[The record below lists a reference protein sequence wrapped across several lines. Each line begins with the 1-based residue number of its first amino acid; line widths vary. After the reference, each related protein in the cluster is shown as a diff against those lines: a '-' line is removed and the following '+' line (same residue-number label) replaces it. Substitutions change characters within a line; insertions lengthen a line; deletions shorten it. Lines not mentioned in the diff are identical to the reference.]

1 MNINLSSA
9 YHVAGTVVLTVLIFG
24 LIIFI
29 HELGHFLTAKWT
41 KIRVN
46 EFALGMGPAL
56 FHFTRGETKYALRLF
71 PIGGYVSMEG
81 ENEDS
86 EDEHAFGHRPVWC
99 RILVVVA
106 GAVMNLVLGF
116 VLVMIITAQQP
127 AIASTTIAAFD
138 SEATSNTM
146 LQQGDEILKIN
157 GTNIKIDY
165 DIIFSLVRDT
175 DGKADF
181 VVRRDGETVTLPQV
195 PFPVQKNAETGQTI
209 RLDFKVYPVEKTILS
224 TARQAF
230 FYSAT
235 IARVVW
241 ISLLDLVTGKFG
253 VQQLSGPV
261 GVSQAIGQ
269 ASSAGWESV
278 LSLAAFI
285 TINVGIFNLLPLPA
299 LDGGRL
305 LFLLLE
311 VVRRK
316 PVNPKYEGFVH
327 TAGFALLILLM
338 IVVTFND
345 IMRLIRG

>member
-1 MNINLSSA
+1 MGLNLSSVLN
-9 YHVAGTVVLTVLIFG
+9 VAGTVLLTVLIFG

-29 HELGHFLTAKWT
+29 HELGHFLTAKAT
-41 KIRVN
+41 KIKVN

-86 EDEHAFGHRPVWC
+86 EDDRSFGNRPVWC

-116 VLVMIITAQQP
+116 LIVLIITANQS
-127 AIASTTIAAFD
+127 AVASTTIAVFD
-138 SEATSNTM
+138 SQATSNSA
-146 LQQGDEILKIN
+146 LKENDEILKIN
-157 GTNIKIDY
+157 GSPVRIDY

-181 VVRRDGETVTLPQV
+181 VVRRDGEVVMLADV
-195 PFPVQKNAETGQTI
+195 PFPVQKTAEGQTI
-209 RLDFKVYPVEKTILS
+209 RLDFKVFPVEKNIFTV
-224 TARQAF
+224 TRQAF
-230 FYSAT
+230 YYSIT

-241 ISLLDLVTGKFG
+241 ISLLDLITGKFG

-269 ASSAGWESV
+269 ASSIGWQSV
-278 LSLAAFI
+278 FSLAAFI

-305 LFLLLE
+305 MFLIIE
-311 VVRRK
+311 IIRRK

-345 IMRLIRG
+345 IARLIRG

>member
-1 MNINLSSA
+1 MTINWASILNTT
-9 YHVAGTVVLTVLIFG
+9 GTVLLTVLIFG

-41 KIRVN
+41 GIRVN

-86 EDEHAFGHRPVWC
+86 DDDRAFGHRPVGC
-99 RILVVVA
+99 RILVVTA
-106 GAVMNLVLGF
+106 GALMNLILGF
-116 VLVMIITAQQP
+116 VIVLIITLNQP
-127 AIASTTIAAFD
+127 AIASTRIAAFD
-138 SEATSNTM
+138 EASTSSTV
-146 LQQGDEILKIN
+146 LRVDDELLKIN
-157 GTNIKIDY
+157 GTRVHIDY
-165 DIIFSLVRDT
+165 DIIMSLVRDT

-181 VVRRDGETVTLPQV
+181 TVRRAGEVLELSQV
-195 PFPVQKNAETGQTI
+195 PFPVEKNEQTGQTI
-209 RLDFKVYPVEKTILS
+209 RLDFKVYPVEKNFFTV
-224 TARQAF
+224 TRQAF
-230 FYSAT
+230 FNSVA
-235 IARVVW
+235 IGRVVW
-241 ISLLDLVTGKFG
+241 VSLLDLVTGKFG

-269 ASSAGWESV
+269 ASSLGWESV

-305 LFLLLE
+305 LFMLIE

-338 IVVTFND
+338 VFVTFND

>member
-1 MNINLSSA
+1 MATNLSSVLD
-9 YHVAGTVVLTVLIFG
+9 VAGTVLLTVVIFG

-41 KIRVN
+41 KIKVN

-56 FHFTRGETKYALRLF
+56 FSFTRGETKYALRLF
-71 PIGGYVSMEG
+71 PIGGFVNMEG
-81 ENEDS
+81 ENENSD
-86 EDEHAFGHRPVWC
+86 DESAFGRRPVWC
-99 RILVVVA
+99 RIIVVVA
-106 GAVMNLVLGF
+106 GAIMNLILGF
-116 VLVMIITAQQP
+116 IIVLIITANQP

-138 SEATSNTM
+138 SEATSNSL
-146 LQQGDEILKIN
+146 LQENDEILKIN
-157 GTNIKIDY
+157 GSPIRIDY

-181 VVRRDGETVTLPQV
+181 VVRRDGEIVNLSQV
-195 PFPVQKNAETGQTI
+195 PFPVQKGADGGQTI
-209 RLDFKVYPVEKTILS
+209 RLDFKVYPVEKNILAV
-224 TARQAF
+224 TRQAF
-230 FYSAT
+230 FYSVT
-235 IARVVW
+235 IGRVVW

-269 ASSAGWESV
+269 ASSIGWESV
-278 LSLAAFI
+278 FSLAAFI

-305 LFLLLE
+305 LFLLIE

-316 PVNPKYEGFVH
+316 PINPKYEGFVH
-327 TAGFALLILLM
+327 TAGFVLLILLM

-345 IMRLIRG
+345 IMRLIQG

>member
-1 MNINLSSA
+1 MGLNLSSVLN
-9 YHVAGTVVLTVLIFG
+9 VAGTVLLTVLIFG

-29 HELGHFLTAKWT
+29 HELGHFLTAKAT
-41 KIRVN
+41 KIKVN

-86 EDEHAFGHRPVWC
+86 DDDRSFGHRPVWC

-106 GAVMNLVLGF
+106 GALMNLVLGF
-116 VLVMIITAQQP
+116 IIVLIITANQS
-127 AIASTTIAAFD
+127 AVASTTIAVFD
-138 SEATSNTM
+138 SQATSNTA
-146 LQQGDEILKIN
+146 LKENDEIIKIN
-157 GTNIKIDY
+157 GSRVRIDY

-181 VVRRDGETVTLPQV
+181 VVRRDGEVVTLADV
-195 PFPVQKNAETGQTI
+195 PFPVQKTAEGQTI
-209 RLDFKVYPVEKTILS
+209 RLDFKVFPVEKNIFSVT
-224 TARQAF
+224 RQAF
-230 FYSAT
+230 FYSVT

-241 ISLLDLVTGKFG
+241 ISLLDLITGKFG

-269 ASSAGWESV
+269 ASSIGWQSV
-278 LSLAAFI
+278 FSLAAFI

-305 LFLLLE
+305 LFLIIE
-311 VVRRK
+311 IIRRK

-345 IMRLIRG
+345 IARLIRG

>member
-1 MNINLSSA
+1 MGLNLSS
-9 YHVAGTVVLTVLIFG
+9 VLNVGGTVLLTVLIFG

-29 HELGHFLTAKWT
+29 HELGHFLTAKAT
-41 KIRVN
+41 KIKVN

-71 PIGGYVSMEG
+71 PIGGYVNMEG

-86 EDEHAFGHRPVWC
+86 EDDRSFGHRPVWC
-99 RILVVVA
+99 RVLVVVA

-116 VLVMIITAQQP
+116 IIVLIITANQS
-127 AIASTTIAAFD
+127 AVASTKIAVFD
-138 SEATSNTM
+138 NQATSNTV
-146 LQQGDEILKIN
+146 LKENDEILRIN
-157 GTNIKIDY
+157 GSRVRIDY

-181 VVRRDGETVTLPQV
+181 VVRRDGEVVTLNDV
-195 PFPVQKNAETGQTI
+195 PFPVQKTTQGQTI
-209 RLDFKVYPVEKTILS
+209 RLDFKVFPVEKNIVTV
-224 TARQAF
+224 TRQAF
-230 FYSAT
+230 FYSLT
-235 IARVVW
+235 IGRVIW

-269 ASSAGWESV
+269 ASSIGWQSV
-278 LSLAAFI
+278 FSLAAFI

-305 LFLLLE
+305 LFLIIE
-311 VVRRK
+311 IIRRK

-345 IMRLIRG
+345 ILRLIRG

>member
-1 MNINLSSA
+1 MGLNLSSVLN
-9 YHVAGTVVLTVLIFG
+9 VAGTVLLTVLIFG

-29 HELGHFLTAKWT
+29 HELGHFLTAKAT
-41 KIRVN
+41 KIKVN

-56 FHFTRGETKYALRLF
+56 VHFTRGETKYALRLF

-86 EDEHAFGHRPVWC
+86 DDDRSFGHRPVWC

-106 GAVMNLVLGF
+106 GALMNLVLGF
-116 VLVMIITAQQP
+116 IIVLIITANQS
-127 AIASTTIAAFD
+127 AVASTTIAVFD
-138 SEATSNTM
+138 SQATSNTA
-146 LQQGDEILKIN
+146 LKENDEIIKIN
-157 GTNIKIDY
+157 GSPVRIDY

-181 VVRRDGETVTLPQV
+181 VVRRDGEVVTLADV
-195 PFPVQKNAETGQTI
+195 PFPVQKTAEGQTI
-209 RLDFKVYPVEKTILS
+209 RLDFKVFPVEKNIFSVT
-224 TARQAF
+224 RQAF
-230 FYSAT
+230 FYSVT

-241 ISLLDLVTGKFG
+241 ISLLDLITGKFG

-269 ASSAGWESV
+269 ASSIGWQSV
-278 LSLAAFI
+278 FSLAAFI

-305 LFLLLE
+305 LFLIIE
-311 VVRRK
+311 IIRRK
-316 PVNPKYEGFVH
+316 PVNSKYEGFVH

-345 IMRLIRG
+345 IARLIRG

>member
-1 MNINLSSA
+1 MGLNLSSVLN
-9 YHVAGTVVLTVLIFG
+9 VAGTVLLTVLIFG

-29 HELGHFLTAKWT
+29 HELGHFLTAKAT
-41 KIRVN
+41 KIKVN

-86 EDEHAFGHRPVWC
+86 EDDRSFGNRPVWC

-116 VLVMIITAQQP
+116 LIVLIITANQS
-127 AIASTTIAAFD
+127 AVASTTIAVFD
-138 SEATSNTM
+138 SQATSNSA
-146 LQQGDEILKIN
+146 LKENDEILKIN
-157 GTNIKIDY
+157 GSPVRIDY

-181 VVRRDGETVTLPQV
+181 VVRRDGEVVMLADV
-195 PFPVQKNAETGQTI
+195 PFPVQKTAEGQTI
-209 RLDFKVYPVEKTILS
+209 RLDFKVFPVEKNIFTV
-224 TARQAF
+224 TRQAF
-230 FYSAT
+230 YYSIT

-241 ISLLDLVTGKFG
+241 ISLLDLITGKFG

-269 ASSAGWESV
+269 ASSIGWQSV
-278 LSLAAFI
+278 FSLAAFI

-305 LFLLLE
+305 LFLIIE
-311 VVRRK
+311 IIRRK

-345 IMRLIRG
+345 IARLIRG

>member
-1 MNINLSSA
+1 MGLNLSSVLN
-9 YHVAGTVVLTVLIFG
+9 VAGTVLLTVLIFG

-29 HELGHFLTAKWT
+29 HELGHFLTAKAT
-41 KIRVN
+41 KIKVN

-86 EDEHAFGHRPVWC
+86 DDDRSFGHRPVWC

-106 GAVMNLVLGF
+106 GALMNLVLGF
-116 VLVMIITAQQP
+116 LIVLIITANQS
-127 AIASTTIAAFD
+127 AVASTTIAVFD
-138 SEATSNTM
+138 SQATSNTA
-146 LQQGDEILKIN
+146 LKENDEILKIN
-157 GTNIKIDY
+157 GSPVRIDY

-181 VVRRDGETVTLPQV
+181 VVRRDGEIVTLADV
-195 PFPVQKNAETGQTI
+195 PFPVQKTAEGQTI
-209 RLDFKVYPVEKTILS
+209 RLDFKVYPVEKNIFTV
-224 TARQAF
+224 TRQAF
-230 FYSAT
+230 FYSVT

-241 ISLLDLVTGKFG
+241 VSLLDLITGKFG

-269 ASSAGWESV
+269 ASSIGWQSV
-278 LSLAAFI
+278 FSLAAFI

-305 LFLLLE
+305 LFLIIE
-311 VVRRK
+311 IIRRK

-345 IMRLIRG
+345 IARLIRG

>member
-1 MNINLSSA
+1 MGLNLSSVLN
-9 YHVAGTVVLTVLIFG
+9 VAGTVLLTVLIFG

-29 HELGHFLTAKWT
+29 HELGHFLTAKAT
-41 KIRVN
+41 KIKVN

-56 FHFTRGETKYALRLF
+56 VHFTRGETKYALRLF

-86 EDEHAFGHRPVWC
+86 DDDRSFGHRPVWC

-106 GAVMNLVLGF
+106 GALMNLVLGF
-116 VLVMIITAQQP
+116 IIVLIITANQS
-127 AIASTTIAAFD
+127 AVASTTIAVFD
-138 SEATSNTM
+138 SQATSNTA
-146 LQQGDEILKIN
+146 LKENDEIIKIN
-157 GTNIKIDY
+157 GSPVRIDY

-181 VVRRDGETVTLPQV
+181 VVRRDGEVVTLADV
-195 PFPVQKNAETGQTI
+195 PFPVQKTAEGQTI
-209 RLDFKVYPVEKTILS
+209 RLDFKVFPVEKNIFSVT
-224 TARQAF
+224 RQAF
-230 FYSAT
+230 FYSVT

-241 ISLLDLVTGKFG
+241 ISLLDLITGKFG

-269 ASSAGWESV
+269 ASSIGWQSV
-278 LSLAAFI
+278 FSLAAFI

-305 LFLLLE
+305 LFLIIE
-311 VVRRK
+311 IIRRK

-345 IMRLIRG
+345 IARLIRG